1 MRTLFTALAL
11 AIVLAAPGAS
21 RAEDMSGDKI
31 RALIGDGI
39 TFKLG
44 GPGEGYEGNIKLE
57 PDGTGKGSA
66 VLNNGKRLDVTG
78 TWELEGDQFC
88 RKWAFDDYKRTCET
102 WKMVG
107 PNRIEVFVGGK
118 RIGVNSW

>member
-1 MRTLFTALAL
+1 MRTLFTALAP

-21 RAEDMSGDKI
+21 RAEDMSGDEI

-66 VLNNGKRLDVTG
+66 VLNNGKKLDVTG
-78 TWELEGDQFC
+78 TWVLEGDQFC
-88 RKWAFDDYKRTCET
+88 RKWAFEDYKRTCET

-107 PNRIEVFVGGK
+107 PKRIEVFVGGK